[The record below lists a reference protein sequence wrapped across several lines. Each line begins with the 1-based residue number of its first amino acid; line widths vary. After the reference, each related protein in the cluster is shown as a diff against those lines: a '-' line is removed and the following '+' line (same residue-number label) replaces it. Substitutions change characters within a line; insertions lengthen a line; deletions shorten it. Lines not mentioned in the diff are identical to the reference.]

1 MPVRIPNCAA
11 RGSNFLPARS
21 KKCNLGDQQK
31 DRDYHPA
38 RLQPTQSI
46 GHCANIYPTQRKI
59 KQENGNCRLAQ
70 KKQHAAHRREVL
82 NQIGDYLGLDG
93 RLRMVYRM
101 MQVELEGR
109 MSGRFSNDVC
119 VGEITAFE
127 QQRFSSSRV
136 DNHFGSP
143 RSS

>member
-1 MPVRIPNCAA
+1 V
-11 RGSNFLPARS
+11 
-21 KKCNLGDQQK
+21 
-31 DRDYHPA
+31 
-38 RLQPTQSI
+38 
-46 GHCANIYPTQRKI
+46 
-59 KQENGNCRLAQ
+59 
-70 KKQHAAHRREVL
+70 AHRREVL

-127 QQRFSSSRV
+127 QQRFSSRRV